1 VIDWYDVI
9 VNSFWILG
17 LAIILA
23 AVSYHHWLAGEA
35 NRSLRAQLES
45 PAFQLPAWIGF
56 CLICIGLAGGSG
68 RVWETIIWIIFG
80 LIGLFYSVQNGLTL
94 RHASRSSDTDGN

>member
-1 VIDWYDVI
+1 VIDWYNVI

-23 AVSYHHWLAGEA
+23 AGSYHHWLAGEYD
-35 NRSLRAQLES
+35 RPLRAQLDNPS
-45 PAFQLPAWIGF
+45 FQLPVWIGF
-56 CLICIGLAGGSG
+56 CFICIGLAGSSD

-80 LIGLFYSVQNGLTL
+80 LIGLAYSVQNGLAL
-94 RHASRSSDTDGN
+94 WRSSRNSSSNGS